1 MKVKSN
7 ALVGVD
13 QLEKSVIREQNYM
26 GDSSKT
32 VSDSVLALR
41 ISEMRKALEDNR
53 DAQFDENKDYIK
65 DGIKRELL
73 TAMVN
78 DSVSTAFSLKRD
90 EQLKE
95 AIRYLSDMNLFKKAM
110 AAPDKKKAAKKQAQK
125 NDKKNEKKK

>member
-1 MKVKSN
+1 
-7 ALVGVD
+7 
-13 QLEKSVIREQNYM
+13 M

-73 TAMVN
+73 TAMVS

-125 NDKKNEKKK
+125 NEKKK